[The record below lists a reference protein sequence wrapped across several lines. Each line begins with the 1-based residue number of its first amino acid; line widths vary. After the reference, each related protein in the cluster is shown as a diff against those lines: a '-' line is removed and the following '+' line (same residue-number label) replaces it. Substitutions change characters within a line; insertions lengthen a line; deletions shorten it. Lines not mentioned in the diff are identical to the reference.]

1 MSMFK
6 AFKVELPNIK
16 KNEYNIIAYGAVS
29 GGIVSNT
36 KAFAAAVD
44 AASENGGRVIVP
56 DGIWLTG
63 PIGLKSG
70 VELHLEDNA
79 VILFDK
85 SKEEY
90 PLTETDFEGIKR
102 IRTISPIY
110 ANGASDI
117 AITGKGVIDGSGHLW
132 RPVKHFKVTERQWN
146 ELLKRSPYILGNKEG
161 GMWVPTES
169 IYEGRNYG
177 EVFPDH
183 EGALLEAAPYY
194 DFYRPVMVSLKY
206 CKRVLIEDV
215 LLQNSPA
222 WCLHPYFCEDV
233 TVRGVRINNPY
244 YAQNGD
250 GIDIE
255 SCKNVEVSHC
265 NFSTG
270 DDGICIKSGKD
281 AEARKIVGPCENVH
295 IHHCY
300 VGHSHGG
307 FVIGSEMSRGVR
319 NVLVEDCTFIDS
331 DIGIR
336 MKSTIGRGG
345 VVENITIRNVNMVN
359 MLQEAVIMTM
369 NYVHHNINYHE
380 PVVESDNPEDIPE
393 FRDILVEHCSCRG
406 ARVAVKI
413 AGLPGRPST
422 IHDVQF
428 NSCSFAADMAQELT
442 DCENIVFDG
451 MRCK

>member
-1 MSMFK
+1 MFQN
-6 AFKVELPNIK
+6 FTIELPNINRK
-16 KNEYNIIAYGAVS
+16 EYNITDYGAVS
-29 GGIVSNT
+29 GGVFSNT
-36 KAFAAAVD
+36 KAFSTAVEL
-44 AASENGGRVIVP
+44 ASETGGRVIVP

-63 PIGLKSG
+63 PIELKSG

-85 SKEEY
+85 NAEEY
-90 PLTETDFEGIKR
+90 PLIETDFEGIRR
-102 IRTISPIY
+102 IRTVSPVY
-110 ANGASDI
+110 AENVHDI

-146 ELLKRSPYILGNKEG
+146 GLLQKSPYILGNNEG

-169 IYEGRNYG
+169 IFEGRNYG

-183 EGALLEAAPYY
+183 EGALKEEAPYY
-194 DFYRPVMVSLKY
+194 DFYRPVMVSLKN

-215 LLQNSPA
+215 QLQNSPA

-233 TVRGVRINNPY
+233 TVKGVRINNPY

-255 SCKNVEVSHC
+255 SCKNVEVCYC
-265 NFSTG
+265 NFTTG
-270 DDGICIKSGKD
+270 DDGICIKSGKG
-281 AEARKIVGPCENVH
+281 AEARKIYGPCENIH

-319 NVLVEDCTFIDS
+319 NVLVEDCTFMDS

-345 VVENITIRNVNMVN
+345 VVENITMRRINMVN

-369 NYVHHNINYHE
+369 NYVHHNINYNE
-380 PVVESDNPEDIPE
+380 VVEESEKPEDIPV
-393 FRDILVEHCSCRG
+393 FRDMLVDECYCKG
-406 ARVAVKI
+406 AKVGVKI
-413 AGLPGRPST
+413 AGLKGRPYT
-422 IHDVQF
+422 IRNVAFKNCNFTAEQDK
-428 NSCSFAADMAQELT
+428 ELS
-442 DCENIVFDG
+442 DCENIVFE
-451 MRCK
+451 